1 MFRSILIAN
10 RGEVAVRVVRT
21 CREMGI
27 RAAVAYSTADRDGL
41 AVRLADDAVC
51 VGPPQ
56 AGRSYLSIPSLLYG
70 AARTGADAVHPG
82 FGFLAEESEF
92 ATACRD
98 AGLAFIG
105 PAPEHLALM
114 GDKQAARAAMRAAGL
129 PVLPGSPDP
138 LAGADDAAT
147 QAEQIGYPV
156 VLKALA
162 GGGGRGIVP
171 VHDPA
176 EVVAAFETA
185 RSTARALFQDE
196 RVYLEKFVRDGRHI
210 EVQVIADSH
219 GEVIHLGERDCSVQR
234 RNQKVIEESPAP
246 GLPDD
251 VRRGLWEAAVTGARA
266 IGLRNVGT
274 FEFLVDENLQPH
286 FIEMNARL
294 QVEHPVTEA
303 RTGIDIVETM
313 IREAAGEHLGLSQD
327 DIRLDGHAIEA
338 RVNAEDPARDWAG
351 SAGDVGDLA
360 LPGGPGI
367 RVDTYLVPGA
377 VVPPHYDSL
386 LAKVIAWAP
395 TRARAIRRLDR
406 ALDEFR
412 CDGLTTNI
420 DFLRWILADTAF
432 RSGEH
437 RLGLVESLLE
447 NGKSSE

>member
-10 RGEVAVRVVRT
+10 RGEVAVRILRT

-27 RAAVAYSTADRDGL
+27 RAVVAYSTADRDSL

-70 AARTGADAVHPG
+70 AARTKAEAVHPG

-105 PAPEHLALM
+105 PAPEHLTLM
-114 GDKQAARAAMRAAGL
+114 GDKQAARAAMRKAGL

-138 LAGADDAAT
+138 LTGEDDAAA
-147 QAEQIGYPV
+147 QAEKIGYPV

-176 EVVAAFETA
+176 DLAEAFEAA
-185 RSTARALFQDE
+185 RSTALALFHDE
-196 RVYLEKFVRDGRHI
+196 RVYVEKFVRDGRHI

-219 GEVIHLGERDCSVQR
+219 GNVIHLGERDCSVQR
-234 RNQKVIEESPAP
+234 RHQKIIEESPAP
-246 GLPDD
+246 DLPDD
-251 VRRGLWEAAVTGARA
+251 VRHALWEAAVTGARA

-274 FEFLVDENLQPH
+274 FEFLVDGDRNAH

-313 IREAAGEHLGLSQD
+313 IREAAGEPLALDQRD
-327 DIRLDGHAIEA
+327 VRLDGHAIEA
-338 RVNAEDPARDWAG
+338 RVNAEDPDRDWAG
-351 SAGDVGDLA
+351 SAGDVGYLA

-367 RVDTYLVPGA
+367 RVDTYLVPDA

-386 LAKVIAWAP
+386 LAKIIAWAP
-395 TRARAIRRLDR
+395 TRDRAIRRLDR
-406 ALDEFR
+406 ALGEFR
-412 CDGLTTNI
+412 CDGLTTNTA
-420 DFLRWILADTAF
+420 FLRRVLADPAF
-432 RSGEH
+432 RSGTH
-437 RLGLVESLLE
+437 RLGLIESLRE
-447 NGKSSE
+447 PPGV